1 MDEVVGDSGG
11 KQGRCISLNEV
22 SISLAP
28 SVVTT
33 KVKVEPTDGLLAGSN
48 TFRFMFENGSISK
61 RVLEHG
67 PWCVKGDMLVLLSLS
82 FGFGV
87 KSGTSLA
94 MNEGNEIVA
103 IGDGLKSIGVVRSSP
118 VPEMVAKDLPVAAAP
133 ITRKGISRSMRGRS
147 SRGRGG
153 TQGLRAWHPRS
164 SPATEGVGAN
174 LGVVSLS
181 PHLEIEKSFALLPI
195 TKDILNGNGGGQDHS
210 DHLDEKRSLSKKFQA
225 QKGYLQELAAFASQ
239 GPIKRKAGHCD
250 IGVPPSLETNERT
263 TLVKKRRLDVDNHLL
278 KIVLKWTMRRV
289 KSVVRDFPRG
299 VGPSGINPV
308 VSGENDGFGESDEPF
323 MDDESTPVSTNNLSA
338 GRSQNVDKPVSTDQ
352 SKRLSAWKK
361 KARLADIAIPKK
373 NHVLIND
380 LGSVVGGPVDI
391 VTPME
396 EVESPPPQEQ

>member
-82 FGFGV
+82 SGFGV
-87 KSGTSLA
+87 KVLAFNSILVSIELDESKPLTWKRWIQVQVEVDVSKPLRDCNLTSPIMVLNDKGSPFPLFGPWMNTHSFYANCFSGKSGTSLA

-118 VPEMVAKDLPVAAAP
+118 VPEMVAKDLPVVAAL

-195 TKDILNGNGGGQDHS
+195 TKDILNGNGGG
-210 DHLDEKRSLSKKFQA
+210 EFM
-225 QKGYLQELAAFASQ
+225 G
-239 GPIKRKAGHCD
+239 I
-250 IGVPPSLETNERT
+250 
-263 TLVKKRRLDVDNHLL
+263 
-278 KIVLKWTMRRV
+278 RV
-289 KSVVRDFPRG
+289 SEGLNCVV
-299 VGPSGINPV
+299 N
-308 VSGENDGFGESDEPF
+308 
-323 MDDESTPVSTNNLSA
+323 A
-338 GRSQNVDKPVSTDQ
+338 
-352 SKRLSAWKK
+352 
-361 KARLADIAIPKK
+361 
-373 NHVLIND
+373 
-380 LGSVVGGPVDI
+380 
-391 VTPME
+391 
-396 EVESPPPQEQ
+396 